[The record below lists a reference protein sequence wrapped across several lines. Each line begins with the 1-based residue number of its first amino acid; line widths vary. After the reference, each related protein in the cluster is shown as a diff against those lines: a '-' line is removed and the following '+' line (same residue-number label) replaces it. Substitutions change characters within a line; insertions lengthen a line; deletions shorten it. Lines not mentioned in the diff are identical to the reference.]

1 MTRPN
6 SSLLMAVVGLAAVST
21 SSRALAQSERVQQ
34 EITAQSYGRRDF
46 RLDLGVVGGG
56 HYFNDKH
63 TLGRTDVDDVG
74 LSPYHA
80 GAFGLDIGFH
90 LGRFVTIE
98 AEGLAS
104 RTRTRDDTTQLWV
117 FQLGG
122 HLRFHPFTVG
132 GFQPYLLVGYG
143 AIASVVDDKSVE
155 PDDQDG
161 VARAGL
167 GARIGLSDRVGIRL
181 EGRVQ
186 SSLAF
191 ASKWLAVGDETS
203 YGGPDFQG
211 LLSVYVNLGEQP
223 TRLTREKIFIADE
236 APFPDADRDGLPNR
250 GDKCPNDPED
260 PDGFQDEDG
269 CPDLDNDGDGIA
281 DAKDRCPLR
290 PETKNGIDDLDGC
303 PETDDDGDGLIGSQ
317 DQCPDVPET
326 RNGFKDGDGCADE
339 LPAAVKS
346 AVGVIKGV
354 QFRGLTAELLSA
366 SLASLDPIVEMLKQY
381 PDLKVEIAGHTDGRG
396 NASTNRALSQK
407 RAETVKAYLV
417 SRGVPGERIAA
428 IGYGLDRPVASNK
441 SAAGRAANRRV
452 EVKIAVN

>member
-1 MTRPN
+1 MTKPN
-6 SSLLMAVVGLAAVST
+6 LPLLVAVVGLAAVSG
-21 SSRALAQSERVQQ
+21 SGRALAQTERVQQ

-46 RLDLGVVGGG
+46 RWDLGVLGGG
-56 HYFNDKH
+56 QYFNDQH

-80 GAFGLDIGFH
+80 GTFGLGIGFH
-90 LGRFVTIE
+90 LGRFVTLE

-104 RTRTRDDTTQLWV
+104 RTRTRDASTQLWV

-122 HLRFHPFTVG
+122 HLRFHPFTAG
-132 GFQPYLLVGYG
+132 AFQPYLLLGYG
-143 AIASVVDDKSVE
+143 AIASVVDDKAVE

-161 VARAGL
+161 VGRAGL
-167 GARIGLSDRVGIRL
+167 GFRLGLSDRVGIRL

-186 SSLAF
+186 SSMAF
-191 ASKWLAVGDETS
+191 ASKYLAVGDETS
-203 YGGPDFQG
+203 YGGPDYQG
-211 LLSVYVNLGEQP
+211 LFSVYVNLGEQP

-290 PETKNGIDDLDGC
+290 PETKNGIDDQDGC
-303 PETDDDGDGLIGSQ
+303 PETDDDGDGLLGSL
-317 DQCPDVPET
+317 DQCPNAPET
-326 RNGFKDGDGCADE
+326 RNGFKDGDGCPDE
-339 LPAAVKS
+339 LPAGVKL

-354 QFRGLTAELLSA
+354 QFRGLTGELLSA
-366 SLASLDPIVEMLKQY
+366 SLASLDPIVEMMKQY
-381 PDLKVEIAGHTDGRG
+381 PDVKVEIGGHTDGRG
-396 NASTNRALSQK
+396 NASNNRALSQK

-417 SRGVPGERIAA
+417 SRGVPADRISA
-428 IGYGLDRPVASNK
+428 IGYGMDRPVATNK

-452 EVKIAVN
+452 EVKLAVN